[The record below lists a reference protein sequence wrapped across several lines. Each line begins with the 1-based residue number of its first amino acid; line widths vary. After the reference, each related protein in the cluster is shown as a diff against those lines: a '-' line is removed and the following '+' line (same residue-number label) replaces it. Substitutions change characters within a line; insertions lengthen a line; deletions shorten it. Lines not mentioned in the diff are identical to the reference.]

1 MTSPLTLLLIDDQPI
16 VFQGLKALMEDES
29 LRYTVRRA
37 ASRQQAID
45 EVMAAPP
52 ALALVEIMLPDGD
65 GIELIREFKQL
76 APACPVLVFS
86 TRCELLFGPRALKA
100 GARGYV
106 MKNSPV
112 ATLAEAIRQ
121 IEAGRI
127 FCSQS
132 LTEQMM
138 RAWRDVPARGI
149 SALTERE
156 FQVFRLL
163 GEGRSTKVIAGTM
176 GIRVKTVESH
186 RENMKLKLGCANG
199 TELLLLARDWLRSP
213 DR

>member
-1 MTSPLTLLLIDDQPI
+1 MASPLTLLLVDDQPI
-16 VFQGLKALMEDES
+16 VFQGLKALMEAES
-29 LRYTVRRA
+29 LRYTLRGA
-37 ASRQQAID
+37 ATRQQAID
-45 EVMAAPP
+45 ELLAARPTLAVME
-52 ALALVEIMLPDGD
+52 VMLPDGD
-65 GIELIREFKQL
+65 GIELIREFKEL
-76 APACPVLVFS
+76 APACSVLVFS
-86 TRCELLFGPRALKA
+86 ARCELLFGPRALKA

-106 MKNSPV
+106 MKSSPV

-127 FCSQS
+127 FCSRS

-138 RAWRDVPARGI
+138 RALGDVPARGV

-163 GEGRSTKVIAGTM
+163 GEGRSTKVIAGTL

-186 RENMKLKLGCANG
+186 RENMKVKLGCANG